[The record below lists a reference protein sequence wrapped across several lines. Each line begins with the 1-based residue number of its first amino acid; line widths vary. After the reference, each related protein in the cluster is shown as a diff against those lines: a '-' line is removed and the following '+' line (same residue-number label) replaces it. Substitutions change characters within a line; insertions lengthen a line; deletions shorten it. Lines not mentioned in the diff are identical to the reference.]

1 MYNIYKELNRL
12 MNYIEENIYNNIDIS
27 YLAHLVGLNTN
38 ILKNIFSC
46 LTGISIQEYI
56 RYRRLSLATKDIL
69 NGESITDVALKYQ
82 YSSLSSFTRA
92 YKNFAGISPREIK
105 NTSHL
110 KLFNKITFK
119 ETINNYNLEYEI
131 KSVEFNLYGISK
143 VLPQNESQKYIKPFW
158 EEVKKNIPE
167 FKENIRYGFLFRNDE
182 YKKYS
187 CLLDIPFKGS
197 QTINISKQK
206 YFIYKIPNESS
217 NFISES
223 IKRGIVEYIKSLNYT
238 YVDKPTIEV
247 YDDTHNTVSLYIPI
261 T

>member
-12 MNYIEENIYNNIDIS
+12 INYIEDNIYNDIDIH

-38 ILKNIFSC
+38 TLKNIFSC
-46 LTGISIQEYI
+46 LTGISIQDYI
-56 RYRRLSLATKDIL
+56 RYRRLSLAAKDIL
-69 NGESITDVALKYQ
+69 NGESITDVAFKYQ

-92 YKNFAGISPREIK
+92 YKSYTGISPRNIK
-105 NTSHL
+105 NNLPL

-119 ETINNYNLEYEI
+119 ENINNYNLEYEI
-131 KSVEFNLYGISK
+131 KNIEFSLNGISK
-143 VLPQNESQKYIKPFW
+143 ILPQDESQKYIKPFW

-167 FKENIRYGFLFRNDE
+167 FNSNIRYGFLFHNDE
-182 YKKYS
+182 YSEYF
-187 CLLDIPFKGS
+187 CLLDIPFGGS
-197 QTINISKQK
+197 KSINIPKQK

-217 NFISES
+217 KFISES
-223 IKRGIVEYIKSLNYT
+223 IKKGIFEYIKSLNYT

-247 YDDTHNTVSLYIPI
+247 YNDDNNTVSLYIPI